1 MQTLEVGYIK
11 ELAAAFLAEAAPERW
26 LVMVEFYK
34 TVDGRVTQMNAFT
47 EGCWVNMVRPS
58 SDEIDSI
65 VQIAHVEE
73 EFVRAALD
81 PEESSR
87 VETEDEQLLMIVDIP
102 MVERSSVEDGQQ
114 IFSTLPMGIVVSQNT
129 VVTICLED
137 SVILRS
143 IAEGAVKGVHTALR
157 TRFVFQ
163 ILFRVAVRFLKN
175 LRMIERDFTK
185 IEKRL
190 YDSLQNEELIQLLGL
205 SKSLVYFSASLKG
218 NEITMEKIL
227 RGRVLKLYEDDRDIL
242 EDALIEIRQ
251 AIEMASIYSSIL
263 SGTMDAYASVVSNN
277 LNIIMKVLTVLTIIM
292 TIPNIVFGFYGMNI
306 RGDNIPG
313 HIFWWIPLII
323 AVIGCFAAWFLLKK
337 KNLY

>member
-1 MQTLEVGYIK
+1 
-11 ELAAAFLAEAAPERW
+11 
-26 LVMVEFYK
+26 MVEFYK
-34 TVDGRVTQMNAFT
+34 TIDGSIAEVASFT

-58 SDEIDSI
+58 SDEIDEI
-65 VQIAHVEE
+65 ARAAHVEE

-87 VETEDEQLLMIVDIP
+87 VDIEEDQILMIVDVP
-102 MVERSSVEDGQQ
+102 MVEKNSVEDGQQ
-114 IFSTLPMGIVVSQNT
+114 MFSTLPMGIVVAENAVIT
-129 VVTICLED
+129 VCLED
-137 SVILRS
+137 TVILRS
-143 IAEGAVKGVHTALR
+143 IAEGAVKGVHTAMR

-163 ILFRVAVRFLKN
+163 ILLRVAGRFLKN

-190 YDSLQNEELIQLLGL
+190 YDSLKNEELIQLLGL

-218 NEITMEKIL
+218 NEVTMEKVL

-251 AIEMASIYSSIL
+251 AIEMAGIYSSIL

-306 RGDNIPG
+306 EGAAIPG
-313 HIFWWIPLII
+313 DVFWWIPLII
-323 AVIGCFAAWFLLKK
+323 SMVACVGAWYLLKK

>member
-1 MQTLEVGYIK
+1 MI
-11 ELAAAFLAEAAPERW
+11 
-26 LVMVEFYK
+26 EFYK
-34 TVDGRVTQMNAFT
+34 TIDGKITQLEEFA
-47 EGCWVNMVRPS
+47 EGCWVNMISPT
-58 SDEIDSI
+58 SDEIDL
-65 VQIAHVEE
+65 IANLENVEKD
-73 EFVRAALD
+73 FVRAALD

-87 VETEDEQLLMIVDIP
+87 IDVEDEQLLMIIDIP
-102 MVERSSVEDGQQ
+102 MVDKNTTAQGGQQ
-114 IFSTLPMGIVVSQNT
+114 IFSTIPMGIVVGNSAVIT
-129 VVTICLED
+129 VCLED
-137 SVILRS
+137 SIILRS
-143 IAEGAVKGVHTALR
+143 IAEGAVKGVHTSLR

-163 ILFRVAVRFLKN
+163 VLLRVASRFLKN

-190 YDSLQNEELIQLLGL
+190 YDSQENEELIQLLGL

-218 NEITMEKIL
+218 NEVTMEKVL

-292 TIPNIVFGFYGMNI
+292 TIPNIIFGFYGMNI
-306 RGDNIPG
+306 GAQIIPG
-313 HIFWWIPLII
+313 DAIWWIPLVIAII
-323 AVIGCFAAWFLLKK
+323 ACIASWMLLKK